1 MDNDAATRLS
11 CIRDMYAVP
20 HQLGPV
26 RMRRIADVLIASG
39 LLAIVL
45 PLLLLI
51 ALLIKCE
58 STGPIFETKSCIG
71 RGGRR
76 FQMLRFRTTT
86 RYEQE
91 GATPVWARKRS
102 PIGEFLCYS
111 RLDVLPEL
119 LNVIRGDISILEPDG
134 RSPSFLD

>member
-1 MDNDAATRLS
+1 MDNDAATRLAYV
-11 CIRDMYAVP
+11 RDMYAVP
-20 HQLGPV
+20 RRLGPV
-26 RMRRIADVLIASG
+26 RMRRVADVLIAIG
-39 LLAIVL
+39 LLAITL

-51 ALLIKCE
+51 ALLIKYE

-76 FQMLRFRTTT
+76 FQMLRFRTS

-102 PIGEFLCYS
+102 PIGAFLCYS
-111 RLDVLPEL
+111 RLDILPEL
-119 LNVIRGDISILEPDG
+119 LNVVRGDMSILEPNG

>member
-1 MDNDAATRLS
+1 
-11 CIRDMYAVP
+11 
-20 HQLGPV
+20 
-26 RMRRIADVLIASG
+26 MRRVADVLIAIG
-39 LLAIVL
+39 LLAIIL
-45 PLLLLI
+45 PLLFLI
-51 ALLIKCE
+51 ALLIRCE

-76 FQMLRFRTTT
+76 FQMLRFRTT

-91 GATPVWARKRS
+91 GPTPVWARKRS
-102 PIGEFLCYS
+102 PIGAFLCRN

-119 LNVIRGDISILEPDG
+119 LNVIRGDMSLLEPNG

>member
-1 MDNDAATRLS
+1 MENDAATRLS
-11 CIRDMYAVP
+11 YVRDMYAVP
-20 HQLGPV
+20 RRLGPV
-26 RMRRIADVLIASG
+26 RMRRIADVVIASG
-39 LLAIVL
+39 LLAIIL
-45 PLLLLI
+45 PLLFLI

-76 FQMLRFRTTT
+76 FQMLRFRTT
-86 RYEQE
+86 RYGQA

-111 RLDVLPEL
+111 RLDVAPEL
-119 LNVIRGDISILEPDG
+119 LNVIRGDMSIFEPDG

>member
-20 HQLGPV
+20 HQLGPF

-39 LLAIVL
+39 LLAIML

-58 STGPIFETKSCIG
+58 SAGPIFETKSCIG

-76 FQMLRFRTTT
+76 FQILRFRTTRDAQDDT
-86 RYEQE
+86 ASFSGR
-91 GATPVWARKRS
+91 WRS
-102 PIGEFLCYS
+102 PIGEFLHYS

-119 LNVIRGDISILEPDG
+119 LNVIRGDMSILEPDG